1 MNIPVLSTD
10 VSMQTLDLF
19 AFLPLYVLFFFI
31 MKLLAPAPYK
41 YWKKSSTALLYL
53 ARIILESHCGALC
66 APSLFDGANVPQA
79 IPSTS
84 VRCKRHPASRSL

>member
-19 AFLPLYVLFFFI
+19 AFLPLYVLLFFI

-41 YWKKSSTALLYL
+41 YWKKSSTAF
-53 ARIILESHCGALC
+53 
-66 APSLFDGANVPQA
+66 APMWHV
-79 IPSTS
+79 
-84 VRCKRHPASRSL
+84 